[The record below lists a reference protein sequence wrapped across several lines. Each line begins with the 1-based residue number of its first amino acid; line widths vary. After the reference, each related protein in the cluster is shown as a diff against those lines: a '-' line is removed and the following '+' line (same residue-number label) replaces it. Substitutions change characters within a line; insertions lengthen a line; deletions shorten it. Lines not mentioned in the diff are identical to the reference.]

1 MAESKKKPAAKK
13 VKAEKKV
20 VKAPE
25 EKVEAPVAEEA
36 AKEAPS
42 EVAKPVEAAV
52 ASAPVTEE
60 KKEVEES
67 DFADEAKPVSAPAP
81 EVKPV
86 EEAKPVEPG
95 INMHDDDKKV
105 AEMPDKKA
113 APVTYTYDDPF
124 LKGVED
130 SRLVFYKLYKKQ
142 NIIKW
147 IITAGALVLI
157 LLGWLIPNLIKGLDS
172 NVSFYITLGVLA
184 VAVTMLGVY
193 SYVFKKQLEK
203 AMKIYFGEYYTKT
216 NSYVY
221 GNSVENL
228 SGTVDDKLDE
238 KVFKDSNLYKDV
250 VKVGSRECLHFT
262 YKGEAMMM
270 ADCAGQVK
278 GQKSLQT
285 IFVGKILTTPN
296 TWQGGDVIIY
306 FKGNSRALPPTNL
319 DGLEVFEDTKTMVVY
334 GDKDTRKLLS
344 HPVKQALAAIS
355 TNDTFV
361 DLAISI
367 RNGTTYY
374 LMGYEDNLMVLPL
387 DKPFNPAP
395 TEEFKA
401 DMSLIFSLVDAFKEK
416 PQD

>member
-1 MAESKKKPAAKK
+1 MAESKKKTPSKKVPAAKEEK
-13 VKAEKKV
+13 AAVVEAEPVKEE
-20 VKAPE
+20 KAPE
-25 EKVEAPVAEEA
+25 TIAEQPAPG
-36 AKEAPS
+36 
-42 EVAKPVEAAV
+42 
-52 ASAPVTEE
+52 EE
-60 KKEVEES
+60 KKEEVAPEKKAEEDS
-67 DFADEAKPVSAPAP
+67 DFADEAKPVSAPVP
-81 EVKPV
+81 EKPA
-86 EEAKPVEPG
+86 EEAKPAEPS
-95 INMHDDDKKV
+95 INLH
-105 AEMPDKKA
+105 AEGAAEAKPADAK
-113 APVTYTYDDPF
+113 APVSYTYDDP
-124 LKGVED
+124 LLQGVED
-130 SRLVFYKLYKKQ
+130 SRSVFYKLYKKQ
-142 NIIKW
+142 NITKW
-147 IITAGALVLI
+147 IITAVSLVMI
-157 LLGWLIPNLIKGLDS
+157 LLGWLIPTLITGLDQ
-172 NVSFYITLGVLA
+172 NVGFYITLGVLVVA
-184 VAVTMLGVY
+184 VALLGIY

-203 AMKIYFGEYYTKT
+203 AMKVYFLDYYSKT
-216 NSYVY
+216 NAYVFDS
-221 GNSVENL
+221 SVENL

-262 YKGEAMMM
+262 RKGEAMLM

-296 TWQGGDVIIY
+296 AWQGGDVIIY

-319 DGLEVFEDTKTMVVY
+319 SGYEVYEDTKTMVIY

-344 HPVKQALAAIS
+344 HPVRQALAAIS

-395 TEEFKA
+395 TSEFKA
-401 DMSLIFSLVDAFKEK
+401 DMTLIFALVDAFKEK

>member
-1 MAESKKKPAAKK
+1 MAESKKKPASKK
-13 VKAEKKV
+13 VKAEKKEV
-20 VKAPE
+20 EAKA
-25 EKVEAPVAEEA
+25 EKVETPVEPQPVKEEPVETKPVEEKPADAPVAE
-36 AKEAPS
+36 
-42 EVAKPVEAAV
+42 
-52 ASAPVTEE
+52 
-60 KKEVEES
+60 KKEEES

-81 EVKPV
+81 EVKPA
-86 EEAKPVEPG
+86 EEAKPAQPG
-95 INMHDDDKKV
+95 VNMHDEDKKV
-105 AEMPDKKA
+105 VAPSDAKT
-113 APVTYTYDDPF
+113 PVTYTYNDPL

-142 NIIKW
+142 NIVKW

-157 LLGWLIPNLIKGLDS
+157 LLGWLIPNLITGLDS
-172 NVSFYITLGVLA
+172 NVSFYITLGVLVVA
-184 VAVTMLGVY
+184 VAILGVY

-203 AMKIYFGEYYTKT
+203 AMKVYFGEYYTKT
-216 NSYVY
+216 NSFVY
-221 GNSVENL
+221 GANVENL

-238 KVFKDSNLYKDV
+238 KVFKDSNLYKEV

-296 TWQGGDVIIY
+296 TWQGGDVVIY

-319 DGLEVFEDTKTMVVY
+319 DALEVYEDTKTMVVY

>member
-1 MAESKKKPAAKK
+1 MHD
-13 VKAEKKV
+13 
-20 VKAPE
+20 
-25 EKVEAPVAEEA
+25 
-36 AKEAPS
+36 
-42 EVAKPVEAAV
+42 
-52 ASAPVTEE
+52 EE
-60 KKEVEES
+60 KKTV
-67 DFADEAKPVSAPAP
+67 
-81 EVKPV
+81 
-86 EEAKPVEPG
+86 
-95 INMHDDDKKV
+95 
-105 AEMPDKKA
+105 
-113 APVTYTYDDPF
+113 APVDSKTPVAYTYDDPL

-142 NIIKW
+142 NIVKW

-157 LLGWLIPNLIKGLDS
+157 LLGWLIPNLISGLDS
-172 NVSFYITLGVLA
+172 NVGFYITLGVLV
-184 VAVTMLGVY
+184 VAVTILGVY

-203 AMKIYFGEYYTKT
+203 AMKVYFGEYYTKS

-221 GNSVENL
+221 GTSVENL
-228 SGTVDDKLDE
+228 TGTVDDKLDE

-262 YKGEAMMM
+262 YKGEAMLM

-319 DGLEVFEDTKTMVVY
+319 EALEVYEDTKTMVIY
-334 GDKDTRKLLS
+334 GDKDTRKLLT
-344 HPVKQALAAIS
+344 HPVKQALAAIT

-395 TEEFKA
+395 TQEFKA
-401 DMSLIFSLVDAFKEK
+401 DMALIFSLIDAFKEK